1 MTLSSEPNTKTPLS
15 SPRRDLHAE
24 ITNRII
30 AAIEA
35 DPGKPQMPWR
45 KAGAP
50 LWLPENALSKNTYN
64 GINVINLWVA
74 AEARGFTS
82 PIWATYRQWAELGAQ
97 VRKGAKSEL
106 VIFYKEF
113 QAQPDPETAD
123 DDGKRRV
130 ARASYVFNAAD
141 VDGFEAPDAPE
152 RLGPIARMAAA
163 DCFIGATGARIEHG
177 GERAFYRPSTDTIQM
192 PDEALFTGTDTMT
205 REESYYA
212 VLLHEL
218 THWTLP
224 KHRCDRDLSK
234 RFDKCEIA
242 AEELVAE
249 IGSALLSAETGIT
262 QDTRL
267 DHAQYIANWLELL
280 KRDPKAI
287 FTAAAKASQAVAF
300 LKSLQPE
307 E

>member
-1 MTLSSEPNTKTPLS
+1 MALSSDPNTKARAPGA
-15 SPRRDLHAE
+15 RRDLHAE
-24 ITNRII
+24 ITNRLI

-45 KAGAP
+45 RSLTP
-50 LWLPENALSKNTYN
+50 LWMPENALSKNAYN
-64 GINVINLWVA
+64 GINVVNLWVA
-74 AEARGFTS
+74 AEARGFSS
-82 PIWATYRQWAELGAQ
+82 PVWATYKQWAELGAQ

-113 QAQPDPETAD
+113 DVEPAPDATD

-130 ARASYVFNAAD
+130 ARASYVFNAAE
-141 VDGFEAPDAPE
+141 VDGYDTADAPD
-152 RLGPIARMAAA
+152 RLGPIARIEAT
-163 DCFIGATGARIEHG
+163 DRFISATNAVIAHG
-177 GERAFYRPSTDTIQM
+177 GDRAYYRPSTDTIQM
-192 PDEALFTGTDTMT
+192 PDEALFTGTATMT
-205 REESYYA
+205 RDESYFA
-212 VLLHEL
+212 VLMHEL
-218 THWTLP
+218 THWTS
-224 KHRCDRDLSK
+224 HSVRCNRDLAG
-234 RFDKCEIA
+234 RFKTHAYA

-249 IGSALLSAETGIT
+249 IGSAMLCAETGVT
-262 QDTRL
+262 QDTRA

-280 KRDPKAI
+280 KDDPKAI